1 MSLKNVVEHDCVEKE
16 PLFVGYNFTTK
27 PDLVYRPVLI
37 EDYAAKIDTNPDFA
51 KEKNAVDFAKEVN
64 ASIISDFENKET
76 DKMCHVSTFCYFGN
90 KIYVSYYANV
100 DDGDENPNLQTARLA
115 YCNENDTDNKTIL
128 DIMSYGDEFDGKK
141 VTGVYDTIL
150 MKKDD
155 DDRYIYILWTASLDN
170 KYYRLYRTFDMLEET
185 LGEIRVNRF
194 KVGDITNDF
203 CDRGIKNALT
213 ANDIGFK
220 YTFSDIG
227 IMQKLSSRIENGER
241 YYYSGAYS
249 GNFTCIVKSK
259 DLITWEYVAQPNE
272 GANGTGF
279 QNATKWENAV
289 YVLDDKV
296 YYFVRQ
302 WDPLGRHNGI
312 EEGSDYGILTTY
324 DLRTGEWHKPVLVG
338 DSQSRSDFIMY
349 KGELYLFHAPIDRNH
364 IGILK
369 INTDDITKSEIVL
382 QADMLG
388 SCFYPFVQYNSKGE
402 LCMSYTVSRKNIRLA
417 SFTLSKYI

>member
-1 MSLKNVVEHDCVEKE
+1 MSLKTNLEQNSEKE
-16 PLFVGYNFTTK
+16 PLFIGYNYTTK

-37 EDYAAKIDTNPDFA
+37 EDYAAKIDADPELAKQKKAISFA
-51 KEKNAVDFAKEVN
+51 NEIN
-64 ASIISDFENKET
+64 ASLISDFENKET

-90 KIYVSYYANV
+90 KIYVSYYASV
-100 DDGDENPNLQTARLA
+100 DNGDENPNFQIARLA
-115 YCNENDTDNKTIL
+115 YCNENDPEHKTIL
-128 DIMSYGDEFDGKK
+128 DIMSFGDVLDGKK

-155 DDRYIYILWTASLDN
+155 DDEYLYILWTASLDN
-170 KYYRLYRTFDMLEET
+170 KYYRLYRTFNMKTQE

-227 IMQKLSSRIENGER
+227 IMQKLSSRVENGVK
-241 YYYSGAYS
+241 YYYTGAYS
-249 GNFTCIVKSK
+249 GNFTCIIKSK
-259 DLITWEYVAQPNE
+259 DLATWEYVAQPNE
-272 GANGTGF
+272 GNNNTGF

-289 YVLDDKV
+289 YVLNNKV

-302 WDPLGRHNGI
+302 WDPLGGNNGI
-312 EEGSDYGILTTY
+312 EEGSYYGILTTY
-324 DLRTGEWHKPVLVG
+324 DLTTGEWEKPVLVG
-338 DSQSRSDFIMY
+338 DSQSRSDFIVY
-349 KGELYLFHAPIDRNH
+349 NGGLYLFYAPTDRNH

-369 INTDDITKSEIVL
+369 VNTDDISKSEIVL
-382 QADMLG
+382 QTDMKG

-417 SFTLSKYI
+417 AFTLSKYI